1 MKGGKHMPA
10 TFVSIVTVVWTF
22 FWNLATRFWSLIY
35 NNWNTILNCCTLL
48 TFIFG
53 FVQWRKQNSLNR
65 ASYAKMM
72 MDDIRNKK
80 EVIDVLHVIEYSDG
94 NVINDYWYNKSFHAN
109 KDIEAKFDRVFAYFD
124 YLCYLKEKKIIEKQ
138 MCHPRHRCDLSHRNG
153 NCPAAHCSFPL
164 SGKH

>member
-1 MKGGKHMPA
+1 MPA